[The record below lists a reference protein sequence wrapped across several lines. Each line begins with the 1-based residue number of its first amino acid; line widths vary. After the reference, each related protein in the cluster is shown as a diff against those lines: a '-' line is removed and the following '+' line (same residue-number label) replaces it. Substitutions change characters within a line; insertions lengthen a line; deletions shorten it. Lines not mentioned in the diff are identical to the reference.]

1 MSSVAHVRLRA
12 QIVWP
17 LLVGA
22 VWLGWAL
29 AVPRDLPLHETWPLG
44 VAMLLGSFVA
54 GATSEGGG
62 AIAFPVMTLL
72 FAIPPMIARDF
83 GLMCQT
89 VGMGA
94 AALVVLTRRTPIA
107 TDALRWAAPA
117 GIVGLAFGLRFVAPH
132 LSGPAVKIF
141 FCSLWAAFALAHV
154 RASRHSRAARA
165 ERDDHTARTD
175 HAARADLADHAE
187 RAPTTS
193 RSWLAVA
200 GLLGGVVSSLVGTGL
215 DIVVFSVLVLR
226 LGVSE
231 TVATP
236 TSVVLMAIGSAFGFA
251 LRALDGGPAPDA
263 WAYWWTC
270 VPVVVVGAP
279 LGARFIEGRGR
290 VFLSRLLY
298 VSIVGQLVG
307 ALVLL
312 PLTPMLVLFG
322 LATFVAGVGVFL
334 GVARP
339 LQVADIQA
347 VGVQAVGVRAGDARG
362 PEAP

>member
-1 MSSVAHVRLRA
+1 MSPVARARRRA
-12 QIVWP
+12 QVVWP

-22 VWLGWAL
+22 VWLGWTL
-29 AVPRDLPLHETWPLG
+29 AVPRALPLHETWPLG

-89 VGMGA
+89 VGMGS
-94 AALVVLTRRTPIA
+94 AALVIVTRRTPIA

-154 RASRHSRAARA
+154 RASRAARADHAARA
-165 ERDDHTARTD
+165 ERADYAT
-175 HAARADLADHAE
+175 RAEHAE
-187 RAPTTS
+187 RVPTTS

-251 LRALDGGPAPDA
+251 LRALEGGPAPEA

-312 PLTPMLVLFG
+312 PLTPALLLFG

-339 LQVADIQA
+339 LQAANVRAA
-347 VGVQAVGVRAGDARG
+347 GVQTATRG
-362 PEAP
+362 PEAS

>member
-1 MSSVAHVRLRA
+1 MTSDRVDLRA
-12 QIVWP
+12 RWVMP
-17 LLVGA
+17 VVALV
-22 VWLGWAL
+22 VWLVWAL

-44 VAMLLGSFVA
+44 VAMLLGSFIA

-72 FAIPPMIARDF
+72 FAIPPMVARDF

-94 AALVVLTRRTPIA
+94 AAIVIVARRTPIA
-107 TDALRWAAPA
+107 TDALRWALPA
-117 GIVGLAFGLRFVAPH
+117 GVVGLAFGLRFVAPH

-154 RASRHSRAARA
+154 RASRLHESA
-165 ERDDHTARTD
+165 ERVPA
-175 HAARADLADHAE
+175 
-187 RAPTTS
+187 TS
-193 RSWLAVA
+193 RRWLGVA
-200 GLLGGVVSSLVGTGL
+200 GFLGGIVSSLVGTGL
-215 DIVVFSVLVLR
+215 DIVVFSVMVLR

-236 TSVVLMAIGSAFGFA
+236 TSVVLMAVGSACGFA
-251 LRALDGGPAPDA
+251 LRALEGGPAPEA

-279 LGARFIEGRGR
+279 FGARFIEGRGR

-312 PLTPMLVLFG
+312 PMTPSLLLFG
-322 LATFVAGVGVFL
+322 AATFVVGVGVFL
-334 GVARP
+334 GVART
-339 LQVADIQA
+339 
-347 VGVQAVGVRAGDARG
+347 
-362 PEAP
+362 APSVHASEVP

>member
-1 MSSVAHVRLRA
+1 VTSDRVDLRA
-12 QIVWP
+12 RWVMP
-17 LLVGA
+17 VVALV
-22 VWLGWAL
+22 VWLVWAL

-44 VAMLLGSFVA
+44 VAMLLGSFIA

-72 FAIPPMIARDF
+72 FAIPPMVARDF

-94 AALVVLTRRTPIA
+94 AAIVIVARRTPIA
-107 TDALRWAAPA
+107 TDALRWALPA
-117 GIVGLAFGLRFVAPH
+117 GVVGLAFGLRFVAPH

-154 RASRHSRAARA
+154 RASRLHESA
-165 ERDDHTARTD
+165 ERVPA
-175 HAARADLADHAE
+175 
-187 RAPTTS
+187 TS
-193 RSWLAVA
+193 RRWLGVA
-200 GLLGGVVSSLVGTGL
+200 GFLGGIVSSLVGTGL
-215 DIVVFSVLVLR
+215 DIVVFSVMVLR

-236 TSVVLMAIGSAFGFA
+236 TSVVLMAVGSACGFA
-251 LRALDGGPAPDA
+251 LRALEGGPAPEA

-279 LGARFIEGRGR
+279 FGARFIEGRGR

-312 PLTPMLVLFG
+312 PMTPSLLLFG
-322 LATFVAGVGVFL
+322 AATFVVGVGVFL
-334 GVARP
+334 GVART
-339 LQVADIQA
+339 
-347 VGVQAVGVRAGDARG
+347 
-362 PEAP
+362 APSVHASEVP

>member
-1 MSSVAHVRLRA
+1 MSHGERVRLRA

-94 AALVVLTRRTPIA
+94 AALVIVTRRTPIA

-154 RASRHSRAARA
+154 RASRAAR
-165 ERDDHTARTD
+165 
-175 HAARADLADHAE
+175 ADHAE
-187 RAPTTS
+187 RVPTTS

-226 LGVSE
+226 LGVPE

-279 LGARFIEGRGR
+279 LGARFVEGRGR

-312 PLTPMLVLFG
+312 PLTPALLLFG
-322 LATFVAGVGVFL
+322 LATFVLGVGVFL

-339 LQVADIQA
+339 LQVADVRA
-347 VGVQAVGVRAGDARG
+347 AGVQAASVQTTGARA

>member
-1 MSSVAHVRLRA
+1 MSSVAQVRLRA

-94 AALVVLTRRTPIA
+94 AALVIVTRRTPIA

-154 RASRHSRAARA
+154 RASRAARA
-165 ERDDHTARTD
+165 E
-175 HAARADLADHAE
+175 HAE
-187 RAPTTS
+187 RVPTAS
-193 RSWLAVA
+193 RSWLVVA

-226 LGVSE
+226 FGVPE

-236 TSVVLMAIGSAFGFA
+236 TSVVLMAIGSVFGFA
-251 LRALDGGPAPDA
+251 LRALEGGPAPDA

-312 PLTPMLVLFG
+312 PLTPALLLFG
-322 LATFVAGVGVFL
+322 LATFVLGVGVFL

-339 LQVADIQA
+339 LQGADVPA
-347 VGVQAVGVRAGDARG
+347 VGVQAVSVRAGDARA

>member
-1 MSSVAHVRLRA
+1 MPAVAVV
-12 QIVWP
+12 VWI
-17 LLVGA
+17 A
-22 VWLGWAL
+22 WAL

-44 VAMLLGSFVA
+44 VAMLLGSFIA

-72 FAIPPMIARDF
+72 FAIPPMVARDF

-94 AALVVLTRRTPIA
+94 AAIVIVTRRTPIA
-107 TDALRWAAPA
+107 TDALRWALPA
-117 GIVGLAFGLRFVAPH
+117 GVVGLAFGLRFVAPH

-154 RASRHSRAARA
+154 RASRTRSAPVPTSSRR
-165 ERDDHTARTD
+165 
-175 HAARADLADHAE
+175 
-187 RAPTTS
+187 
-193 RSWLAVA
+193 WLGVA
-200 GLLGGVVSSLVGTGL
+200 GLIGGVVSSLVGTGL
-215 DIVVFSVLVLR
+215 DIVVFSILVLR

-236 TSVVLMAIGSAFGFA
+236 TSVVLMAIGSVCGFA
-251 LRALDGGPAPDA
+251 LRALEGGPVPEA

-298 VSIVGQLVG
+298 VSIVGQLIG

-312 PLTPMLVLFG
+312 PLTPGLVLFG
-322 LATFVAGVGVFL
+322 LTTFVVGVGVFL
-334 GVARP
+334 GVARTAP
-339 LQVADIQA
+339 VKVHA
-347 VGVQAVGVRAGDARG
+347 

>member
-1 MSSVAHVRLRA
+1 VTSDRVDLRA
-12 QIVWP
+12 RWVMP
-17 LLVGA
+17 VVALV
-22 VWLGWAL
+22 VWLVWAL

-44 VAMLLGSFVA
+44 VAMLLGSFIA

-72 FAIPPMIARDF
+72 FAIPPMVARDF

-94 AALVVLTRRTPIA
+94 AAIVIVARRTPIA
-107 TDALRWAAPA
+107 TDALRWALPA
-117 GIVGLAFGLRFVAPH
+117 GVVGLAFGLRFVAPH

-154 RASRHSRAARA
+154 RASRLHDSA
-165 ERDDHTARTD
+165 ERVPA
-175 HAARADLADHAE
+175 
-187 RAPTTS
+187 TS
-193 RSWLAVA
+193 RRWLGVA
-200 GLLGGVVSSLVGTGL
+200 GFLGGIVSSLVGTGL
-215 DIVVFSVLVLR
+215 DIVVFSVMVLR

-236 TSVVLMAIGSAFGFA
+236 TSVVLMAVGSACGFA
-251 LRALDGGPAPDA
+251 LRALEGGPAPEA

-279 LGARFIEGRGR
+279 FGARFIEGRGR

-312 PLTPMLVLFG
+312 PMTPSLLLFG
-322 LATFVAGVGVFL
+322 AATFVVGVGVFL
-334 GVARP
+334 GVART
-339 LQVADIQA
+339 
-347 VGVQAVGVRAGDARG
+347 
-362 PEAP
+362 APSVHASEVP

>member
-1 MSSVAHVRLRA
+1 VSHGERVRLRA

-94 AALVVLTRRTPIA
+94 AALVIVTRRTPIA

-141 FCSLWAAFALAHV
+141 
-154 RASRHSRAARA
+154 
-165 ERDDHTARTD
+165 
-175 HAARADLADHAE
+175 
-187 RAPTTS
+187 
-193 RSWLAVA
+193 
-200 GLLGGVVSSLVGTGL
+200 VV
-215 DIVVFSVLVLR
+215 
-226 LGVSE
+226 
-231 TVATP
+231 
-236 TSVVLMAIGSAFGFA
+236 
-251 LRALDGGPAPDA
+251 
-263 WAYWWTC
+263 
-270 VPVVVVGAP
+270 
-279 LGARFIEGRGR
+279 
-290 VFLSRLLY
+290 
-298 VSIVGQLVG
+298 
-307 ALVLL
+307 
-312 PLTPMLVLFG
+312 
-322 LATFVAGVGVFL
+322 GVGVFL

-339 LQVADIQA
+339 LQAA
-347 VGVQAVGVRAGDARG
+347 GVQAASVQTTGARA

>member
-1 MSSVAHVRLRA
+1 MSFDARRA
-12 QIVWP
+12 RARWVWP

-22 VWLGWAL
+22 VWVGWAL

-72 FAIPPMIARDF
+72 FSIPPMIARDF

-94 AALVVLTRRTPIA
+94 AALVIVTRRTPIA
-107 TDALRWAAPA
+107 TDALRWAAPT

-132 LSGPAVKIF
+132 VSGPAVKIF

-154 RASRHSRAARA
+154 RASR
-165 ERDDHTARTD
+165 ARTGV
-175 HAARADLADHAE
+175 
-187 RAPTTS
+187 APVPTCS
-193 RSWLAVA
+193 RRWLWVA
-200 GLLGGVVSSLVGTGL
+200 GLIGGVVSSLVGTGL

-236 TSVVLMAIGSAFGFA
+236 TSVVLMAIGSACGFA
-251 LRALDGGPAPDA
+251 LRAFEGGPAPDA

-298 VSIVGQLVG
+298 VSIVGQLIG

-312 PLTPMLVLFG
+312 PLTPSLVLFG
-322 LATFVAGVGVFL
+322 LTTFVVGLGVFL
-334 GVARP
+334 GVARTAP
-339 LQVADIQA
+339 TLSEAHA
-347 VGVQAVGVRAGDARG
+347 S
-362 PEAP
+362 EAP

>member
-1 MSSVAHVRLRA
+1 MTSDRVDLRA
-12 QIVWP
+12 RWVMP
-17 LLVGA
+17 VVALV
-22 VWLGWAL
+22 VWLVWAL

-44 VAMLLGSFVA
+44 VAMLLGSFIA

-72 FAIPPMIARDF
+72 FAIPPMVARDF

-94 AALVVLTRRTPIA
+94 AAIVIVARRTPIA
-107 TDALRWAAPA
+107 TDALRWALPA
-117 GIVGLAFGLRFVAPH
+117 GVVGLAFGLRFVAPH

-154 RASRHSRAARA
+154 RASRLHDSA
-165 ERDDHTARTD
+165 ERVPA
-175 HAARADLADHAE
+175 
-187 RAPTTS
+187 TS
-193 RSWLAVA
+193 RRWLGVA
-200 GLLGGVVSSLVGTGL
+200 GFLGGIVSSLVGTGL
-215 DIVVFSVLVLR
+215 DIVVFSVMVLR

-236 TSVVLMAIGSAFGFA
+236 TSVVLMAVGSACGFA
-251 LRALDGGPAPDA
+251 LRALEGGPAPEA

-279 LGARFIEGRGR
+279 FGARFIEGRGR

-312 PLTPMLVLFG
+312 PMTPSLLLFG
-322 LATFVAGVGVFL
+322 AATFVVGVGVFL
-334 GVARP
+334 GVART
-339 LQVADIQA
+339 
-347 VGVQAVGVRAGDARG
+347 
-362 PEAP
+362 APSVHASEVP